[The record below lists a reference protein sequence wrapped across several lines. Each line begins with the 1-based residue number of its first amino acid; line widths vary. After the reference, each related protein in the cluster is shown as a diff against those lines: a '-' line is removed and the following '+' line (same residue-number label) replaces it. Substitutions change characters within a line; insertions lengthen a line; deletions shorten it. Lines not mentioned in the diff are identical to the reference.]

1 MAKTKALAKT
11 EKTEK
16 KILITGGTGF
26 LGTHIVRQ
34 FLAAG
39 EKNLK
44 VMASRVPE
52 WMKDAGV
59 KAVEGSVTNADD
71 VAKACKNV
79 SAIFHLAGK
88 VSRDNDD
95 AASMNKIHLEG
106 TRLLCEAAT
115 EAGVET
121 IILASSS
128 GTIAVSEDT
137 TVVDETFPQ
146 PISIL
151 TRWAYY
157 ASKYY
162 QERTAIENF
171 NGEGQRLVILNPS
184 LLLGPDDDRLS
195 STKPVL
201 DFLGRKIPYS
211 PSGGLNFVDA
221 RDAAAAFI
229 SALDRGKHQEKY
241 LLGAENMTFEQ
252 FFGRLARLSGVS
264 APMLKVPK
272 KLAMAG
278 SSMISSLYKNWGKQS
293 PVMPN
298 EVEQAEYFWYFD
310 SAKAEEQLGFLARD
324 PQETLQDTISYIREN
339 VLGGGVFN

>member
-1 MAKTKALAKT
+1 MAKTKALA
-11 EKTEK
+11 KTEK

-26 LGTHIVRQ
+26 LGAHIVRN
-34 FLAAG
+34 FLAFG

-59 KAVEGSVTNADD
+59 KAVEGSVTNRDD

-95 AASMNKIHLEG
+95 AMSMNNVHLHG
-106 TRLLCEAAT
+106 TRLLCEAAK
-115 EAGVET
+115 EAGVST
-121 IILASSS
+121 MLLASSS
-128 GTIAVSEDT
+128 GTVAVSEDEQIF
-137 TVVDETFPQ
+137 DETFP
-146 PISIL
+146 PPVDVFL
-151 TRWAYY
+151 RWAYY

-162 QERTAIENF
+162 QERAAIENF
-171 NGEGQRLVILNPS
+171 NGDGQRLVILNPS
-184 LLLGPDDDRLS
+184 LLLGPDDGRLS

-201 DFLGRKIPYS
+201 DFLARKIPYC

-229 SALDRGKHQEKY
+229 AALEKGRHQEKY
-241 LLGAENMTFEQ
+241 LLGAANMTFHE
-252 FFGRLARLSGVS
+252 FFGRLERLSGVS
-264 APMLKVPK
+264 APMLKVPR

-278 SSMISSLYKNWGKQS
+278 SSIISSVYKNWGKTS

-310 SAKAEEQLGFLARD
+310 SSKAEEELGFAPRD
-324 PQETLQDTISYIREN
+324 PQETLQDTITYLREN
-339 VLGGGVFN
+339 LLGEGVFN

>member
-1 MAKTKALAKT
+1 MAKSKAFV
-11 EKTEK
+11 KTEK

-34 FLAAG
+34 FLDAG
-39 EKNLK
+39 ETNLK

-59 KAVEGSVTNADD
+59 KAVEGSVTNRDD
-71 VAKACKNV
+71 VAKAVKNV

-115 EAGVET
+115 EAGVQT
-121 IILASSS
+121 MVLASSS
-128 GTIAVSEDT
+128 GTIAVSKDDE
-137 TVVDETFPQ
+137 VVDETYPQ
-146 PISIL
+146 PIDIL

-157 ASKYY
+157 SSKYY
-162 QERTAIENF
+162 QERAAIENF
-171 NGEGQRLVILNPS
+171 RADGQKLVIMNPS
-184 LLLGPDDDRLS
+184 LLLGPDDERLS

-201 DFLGRKIPYS
+201 EFLGKKIPYS

-221 RDAAAAFI
+221 RDTAAAFI
-229 SALDRGKHQEKY
+229 NAIEKGSHQEKY
-241 LLGAENMTFEQ
+241 LLGAANMTFEQ
-252 FFGRLARLSGVS
+252 FFGRLERLSGVS
-264 APMLKVPK
+264 APRLKVPK

-278 SSMISSLYKNWGKQS
+278 SSFISSIYKNWGKTS

-310 SAKAEEQLGFLARD
+310 STKAIDNLGFAPRD
-324 PQETLQDTISYIREN
+324 PQETLQDTITYLREN
-339 VLGGGVFN
+339 FLGQGVFA

>member
-1 MAKTKALAKT
+1 MAKTKAITKT
-11 EKTEK
+11 EKR
-16 KILITGGTGF
+16 ILITGGTGF

-39 EKNLK
+39 ERNLK

-52 WMKDAGV
+52 WMRDEGV
-59 KAVEGSVTNADD
+59 KAVEGSVTDRED

-95 AASMNKIHLEG
+95 AAAMNRVHLEG
-106 TRLLCEAAT
+106 TRLLCEAAK

-121 IILASSS
+121 MVLASSS
-128 GTIAVSEDT
+128 GTIAVSEDEQ
-137 TVVDETFPQ
+137 VFDETFPQ
-146 PISIL
+146 PVDVFSK
-151 TRWAYY
+151 WAYY

-162 QERTAIENF
+162 QERTALESF
-171 NGEGQRLVILNPS
+171 DGEGRRLVIMNPS

-201 DFLGRKIPYS
+201 DFLGRKIPYC
-211 PSGGLNFVDA
+211 PGGGLNFVDA

-229 SALDRGKHQEKY
+229 AALEKGRHQEKY
-241 LLGAENMTFEQ
+241 LLGAINMTFEQ
-252 FFGRLARLSGVS
+252 FFGRLERLSGIA
-264 APMLKVPK
+264 APGLKVPK

-278 SSMISSLYKNWGKQS
+278 SSMISSIYKNWGKPS
-293 PVMPN
+293 PVAPN
-298 EVEQAEYFWYFD
+298 EVEQAECFWYFD
-310 SAKAEEQLGFLARD
+310 SSKAEEELGFAPRD
-324 PQETLQDTISYIREN
+324 PQETLQDTIVYIREN
-339 VLGGGVFN
+339 FLGEGVF

>member
-11 EKTEK
+11 EKR
-16 KILITGGTGF
+16 ILITGGTGF
-26 LGTHIVRQ
+26 LGAHIVRQ
-34 FLAAG
+34 FLDTG

-59 KAVEGSVTNADD
+59 KAVEGSVTSRDD
-71 VAKACKNV
+71 LAKACKNV

-95 AASMNKIHLEG
+95 AAAMNKIHLEG
-106 TRLLCEAAT
+106 TRLLCEAAC
-115 EAGVET
+115 EAGVQT
-121 IILASSS
+121 MILASSS
-128 GTIAVSEDT
+128 GTIAVSEDEQIF
-137 TVVDETFPQ
+137 DETFPQ
-146 PISIL
+146 PVDVFS
-151 TRWAYY
+151 RWAYY

-162 QERTAIENF
+162 QERAALENF
-171 NGEGQRLVILNPS
+171 DGEGRKLVILNPS
-184 LLLGPDDDRLS
+184 LLLGPDDERLS

-201 DFLGRKIPYS
+201 DFLARKIPYS

-229 SALDRGKHQEKY
+229 AALEKGRHQEKY
-241 LLGAENMTFEQ
+241 LLGAANMTFEQ
-252 FFGRLARLSGVS
+252 FLGRLERLSGVS

-272 KLAMAG
+272 KLAMVA
-278 SSMISSLYKNWGKQS
+278 SSFISSVYKNWGKVS
-293 PVMPN
+293 PVMPT

-310 SAKAEEQLGFLARD
+310 STKAEEELGFAPRD
-324 PQETLQDTISYIREN
+324 PQETLQDTITYLRQSF
-339 VLGGGVFN
+339 LGEGVFN

>member
-1 MAKTKALAKT
+1 MAKTKAITKT
-11 EKTEK
+11 EKR
-16 KILITGGTGF
+16 ILITGGTGF
-26 LGTHIVRQ
+26 LGTHIVRN
-34 FLAAG
+34 FLAYG
-39 EKNLK
+39 ETNLK

-59 KAVEGSVTNADD
+59 KAVEGSVTDRED

-115 EAGVET
+115 DAGVQT
-121 IILASSS
+121 MVMASSS
-128 GTIAVSEDT
+128 GTIAVSEDEQI
-137 TVVDETFPQ
+137 VDETFPQ
-146 PISIL
+146 PIEIL

-162 QERTAIENF
+162 QERAALENF
-171 NGEGQRLVILNPS
+171 KSEGQKLVIMNPS
-184 LLLGPDDDRLS
+184 LLLGPDDERLS

-201 DFLGRKIPYS
+201 DFLGKKIPYT

-221 RDAAAAFI
+221 RDAAAAFVA
-229 SALDRGKHQEKY
+229 ALEKGQHQEKY
-241 LLGAENMTFEQ
+241 LLGAANMTFEQ
-252 FFGRLARLSGVS
+252 FFGRLERLSGIS

-278 SSMISSLYKNWGKQS
+278 STVISSIYKNWGKAS

-310 SAKAEEQLGFLARD
+310 STKAEEELGFAPRD
-324 PQETLQDTISYIREN
+324 PQETLQDTITYLREN
-339 VLGGGVFN
+339 VLGGGVFK